1 MRKRTMVVW
10 ILALAIAISVHAIT
24 AAMPSVEL
32 HALIS
37 AMISLVIAV
46 LAVRENE
53 SATTSEHGIFEL
65 ASANARYMAVVWAWA
80 AVTVTLTYA
89 SVLHW
94 ADWWHYAMPISGAAV
109 LYLCFANLMDKG
121 TESTTAMRALK
132 LARFLAIVQLVG
144 AVATIVGLI
153 GTGKLAF
160 ASHVR
165 VANLAR
171 DWAANDIFFFG
182 ATALAVISAVALKSY
197 NRALDSEGAA
207 EGVAA

>member
-10 ILALAIAISVHAIT
+10 ILALSIAVSVHAIT

-37 AMISLVIAV
+37 VMISLVIAV

-53 SATTSEHGIFEL
+53 RVLTSQNDIFDL
-65 ASANARYMAVVWAWA
+65 AAANARYMAVVWGWA

-94 ADWWHYAMPISGAAV
+94 ADWWHYAMPISAAAV

-121 TESTTAMRALK
+121 NESTTANRALK

-144 AVATIVGLI
+144 ALASIVGLI
-153 GTGKLAF
+153 AGGKLAF
-160 ASHVR
+160 ASHVSI
-165 VANLAR
+165 ANLAR

-197 NRALDSEGAA
+197 HRALDSEGAT